1 LFARHIAFLFLL
13 CFFRP
18 HSANAQVFEMTG
30 GSSSQLDAEG
40 GSLEVKGNDYTAR
53 IDLGY
58 LHHPSLG
65 FFYSRPFKSSILG
78 AGDQQIPFVLP
89 TDLFDHSYYF
99 LGRGLSLLRK
109 SKDRRLFVFA
119 GTTSDGYSTPFLSI
133 ARNDTPSGA
142 IFYEQQITPTTRF
155 FSRNIFSKRQTSIQS
170 LEWAARKDIKMA
182 LSAGI
187 GNNQGYGSSSFAL
200 DKRWISVDASY
211 ALAGP
216 EFQRVLVATPQL
228 SENDRENIRVEF
240 HPWANVRFV
249 VTRNNYLASF
259 PPNVSERAMVQG
271 VGVGTSLAGFQSYG
285 SWFQSSTSAGN
296 STALAVGVRRM
307 LTPHFEAGVD
317 YLHSSFSKGVADHSI
332 IGNLREILN
341 ARLSVTETITENSGQ
356 TSVDFGGNF
365 ISNFVTVS
373 VDYQTVFLPF
383 VQSSSGQFKQVM
395 VLGLHFQLPHG
406 VQFNVDSNVT
416 PLGQVQYTAYGS
428 TYAYRGMGNSAP
440 GTSFTGSFFQNI
452 VRGKVVNS
460 QGEPIEGAALRIG
473 SELAITDTDG
483 NFMVRVKKEGELEL
497 KIEFSE
503 FTAPGNYVV
512 ERAPSTVK
520 AMREESAQEYTVVL
534 RRTLNAP
541 RPDDPSH
548 PLSQPNLQ
556 EHTPG
561 SN

>member
-1 LFARHIAFLFLL
+1 MR
-13 CFFRP
+13 
-18 HSANAQVFEMTG
+18 AQ
-30 GSSSQLDAEG
+30 
-40 GSLEVKGNDYTAR
+40 
-53 IDLGY
+53 
-58 LHHPSLG
+58 
-65 FFYSRPFKSSILG
+65 
-78 AGDQQIPFVLP
+78 LP
-89 TDLFDHSYYF
+89 TDIP
-99 LGRGLSLLRK
+99 
-109 SKDRRLFVFA
+109 RR
-119 GTTSDGYSTPFLSI
+119 FLSI

-155 FSRNIFSKRQTSIQS
+155 VSRNIFSKRQTSIQA

-182 LSAGI
+182 LSGGL
-187 GNNQGYGSSSFAL
+187 GNNQGYASTSFAM
-200 DKRWISVDASY
+200 DKRWLLVDASY

-249 VTRNNYLASF
+249 VNRNNYLASF
-259 PPNVSERAMVQG
+259 SPNVAERAMVQG
-271 VGVGTSLAGFQSYG
+271 VSVGTAFAGLQSYG
-285 SWFQSSTSAGN
+285 SWFQSSTSGGN
-296 STALAVGVRRM
+296 STAEAVGVRRM

-317 YLHSSFSKGVADHSI
+317 YLHSSFSKGAADHSI

-341 ARLSVTETITENSGQ
+341 ARLSVTETITTNNGQ

-365 ISNFVTVS
+365 ISNLVTVS

-383 VQSSSGQFKQVM
+383 VQSSTGQFKQVM

-406 VQFNVDSNVT
+406 VQINVDSNVT

-440 GTSFTGSFFQNI
+440 GTSFTGSFFQNV
-452 VRGKVVNS
+452 VRGKVFNP

-497 KIEFSE
+497 KIVFSE

-512 ERAPSTVK
+512 ESTPATVK
-520 AMREESAQEYTVVL
+520 AVREESAQDYTIVL

-541 RPDDPSH
+541 PPADPSH
-548 PLSQPNLQ
+548 PSNQPNLP
-556 EHTPG
+556 EHAPG